1 MSNDKKP
8 DFIGRTYPI
17 EKKDGSLVGY
27 KIQMSLAEAM
37 TMFEK
42 FAEPADADGNR
53 MVTIK
58 VMTGGAKPWSCVDD
72 PNSEYNVKRRENAA
86 KQAPQPQQQNDGLPF

>member
-1 MSNDKKP
+1 MSSEKP
-8 DFIGRTYPI
+8 NFIGRTYPI
-17 EKKDGSLVGY
+17 EKKDGTLVGY
-27 KIQMSLAEAM
+27 KIQMSVAEVTAM
-37 TMFEK
+37 CDK

-53 MVTIK
+53 NITVK
-58 VMTGGAKPWSCVDD
+58 VMVGGAKPWSCVDD